1 MFGDPGWQPGRFVVT
16 VYPRLVL
23 APELISAL
31 HHIATLSFGWFF
43 SVSDQPECTTALAQH
58 NQSAGAGAA

>member
-1 MFGDPGWQPGRFVVT
+1 MFGDLGWQPGCFVVT

-31 HHIATLSFGWFF
+31 HRIATLSSGWHFF
-43 SVSDQPECTTALAQH
+43 ISEQPEFTTALAQH
-58 NQSAGAGAA
+58 NQSTSAGAA